1 MNTWYAYTKTNPTLY
16 QISCDRE
23 DIGMDDRLADLKLT
37 AFDELTFE

>member
-1 MNTWYAYTKTNPTLY
+1 MHTQRQIQPLY

-23 DIGMDDRLADLKLT
+23 DIGMDDRLADLKMT